1 MQLSIVRRQWKQI
14 WSLQFS
20 QKLRL
25 SQFYNIETATA
36 GGCGGGQNV
45 QIMLR
50 VLQPVIIIPS
60 QSLPSLQITLL
71 PFSRS
76 MTSFL
81 HGGPLTDKCNYY
93 FHWMDAKAYNSLTD
107 SPEHPSPLALELEW
121 RSTQRFVITEKGPT
135 RAIVKPSYNLRLKLY
150 SPVYK
155 SLAPAVAT
163 LALCQWPLVLSAV
176 SQCPWATSVP
186 AWPVSTVSTGQCP
199 LLVSAPRVMVTYH
212 SPPSTAL
219 RYIGHTAPDNTHLL
233 CSMGHNGCRV

>member
-1 MQLSIVRRQWKQI
+1 MRKRKTV
-14 WSLQFS
+14 
-20 QKLRL
+20 
-25 SQFYNIETATA
+25 
-36 GGCGGGQNV
+36 V
-45 QIMLR
+45 
-50 VLQPVIIIPS
+50 
-60 QSLPSLQITLL
+60 SLPPQQLEIT
-71 PFSRS
+71 SRRVS
-76 MTSFL
+76 MLDLASRFTWT
-81 HGGPLTDKCNYY
+81 HYCYY
-93 FHWMDAKAYNSLTD
+93 IWKR
-107 SPEHPSPLALELEW
+107 
-121 RSTQRFVITEKGPT
+121 RSTQRFVITEKGPA

-150 SPVYK
+150 SPVRYK

-199 LLVSAPRVMVTYH
+199 RLVSAPRAMVTYH